1 MDAHKAQGNRWSDIS
16 RQLPDRT
23 ETNVKNHVRFGL
35 ELELCV
41 SCQRG
46 RVAVVAYQTNY
57 GHL

>member
-1 MDAHKAQGNRWSDIS
+1 MAQGNRWSDIS